1 MTVHSVT
8 GVTPNEA
15 MLGREVL
22 TPATLIAQPHL
33 ETHKVTVPYV
43 TSFRNTIREAHTR
56 IRQSTASVAKT
67 QKTYFDQHVK
77 GSTFAVDQPVSLYWP
92 RPLIRQSKRK
102 ITQLLSGPWRI
113 KQFHSKLVVVIRHEK
128 TGIHQTV
135 HVDRLAPCHT
145 PTPTITPV
153 HTDTPLTTAN
163 STQPCFAHAERATT
177 TTTHTAQ
184 MFDTPPFSQEN
195 QDSQTQDPYTQYT
208 PSFEDLVTPAHTTP
222 KLHRSIR
229 KRNPPSYL
237 ASYV

>member
-22 TPATLIAQPHL
+22 TPATLIAQPPH
-33 ETHKVTVPYV
+33 ETHKLTVPYV

-77 GSTFAVDQPVSLYWP
+77 GSIFAVDQLVWLYWP
-92 RPLIRQSKRK
+92 RPLIRQRKRK
-102 ITQLLSGPWRI
+102 LTQLWSGPWRV

-128 TGIHQTV
+128 TGKHQTV

-145 PTPTITPV
+145 PTPTATPV
-153 HTDTPLTTAN
+153 HTDTPPPLHALHSLVLHVLNKQQQRTQRKILTHHHSHRKIRTRK
-163 STQPCFAHAERATT
+163 HKIR
-177 TTTHTAQ
+177 
-184 MFDTPPFSQEN
+184 
-195 QDSQTQDPYTQYT
+195 T
-208 PSFEDLVTPAHTTP
+208 PSTP
-222 KLHRSIR
+222 LQLMIS
-229 KRNPPSYL
+229 
-237 ASYV
+237 